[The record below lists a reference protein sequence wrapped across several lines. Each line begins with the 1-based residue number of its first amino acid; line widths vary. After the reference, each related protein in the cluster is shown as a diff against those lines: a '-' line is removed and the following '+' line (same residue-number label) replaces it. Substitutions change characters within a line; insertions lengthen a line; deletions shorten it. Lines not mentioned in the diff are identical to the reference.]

1 MPRLPRQKSYSGIY
15 HIMLR
20 GINQQ
25 VIFEDD
31 EDYFKFIET
40 LENYKADKQTNGDK

>member
-1 MPRLPRQKSYSGIY
+1 MTRLPREKSESGIY
-15 HIMLR
+15 HVMLR

-31 EDYFKFIET
+31 KIMQN
-40 LENYKADKQTNGDK
+40 LLKL